1 MSNHKPLAKAI
12 RARKRPPGIRDCARV
27 ARSLISAI
35 ALLLVSIA
43 ATHAA
48 DAPFSAE
55 RVTAMHKQ
63 LGAIESQLDRQNY
76 DEKALRKWTTEIQAL
91 RTEAGSCVSAAED
104 ALSGVENDLKVLGP
118 TADGDSGESRQQ
130 RKELSTRKDDV
141 SKLLARCRVIELRG
155 AELTQRVD
163 ALLRQQITR
172 RLLARSPSLLQLI
185 HQTWDSPGSLN
196 TVGEALRESDSGI
209 ELLTRESL
217 IELALYVTLALA
229 FGLFLG
235 RRLSRNIVT
244 PSPDSSFSHHF
255 QIALRVVTG
264 HYAPHFAVAIAIAWY
279 FHLAS
284 GDADAIPLLTRVAY
298 ALPVLVLLIA
308 AIRLFLAP
316 FAPAEPIHG
325 LPPTAA
331 RALARRFSV
340 LLVLAATGYLL
351 FATLLSQSI
360 PRHTLLLARDLYSAA
375 VVLNLIWIVWIV
387 GSIPSLRS
395 TLALRTLLSLIL
407 MAALGAEWA
416 GYDNLSVTVIRGVT
430 GTLASLGAALLL
442 GRLLREFFAGL
453 DSGVH
458 RWQGAVHRMLGLE
471 HGEHIQGLWWL
482 NAVAI
487 LALWTLFLVI
497 ALRFWGL
504 SETGLRRIALLLTD
518 GFAIGSVTVVPA
530 KIALALLGL
539 ALLLTISGW
548 FRKRLEKSWLPKT
561 RLDRGAREAA
571 VAIVG
576 YTGIALAVIISLVVA
591 GFDFSNIAIIAG
603 ALSVG
608 IGFGLQNIVNNFVS
622 GLILLFERPVKTGD
636 WVVVGGTEGYVKR
649 ISIRSTQIQT
659 FDRADVIVPN
669 SELISN
675 QVTNWMLYDARG
687 RVRVPVGVAY
697 GSDTALVKEILLK
710 IGREHPHVVHD
721 NSAPGPVVMFL
732 GFGDS
737 SLDFEL
743 RCFIQNIDTRLT
755 VISDMNFAID
765 AAFREHNIEIPFPQR
780 DVHVRDLPA
789 GRSGQEP
796 AA

>member
-1 MSNHKPLAKAI
+1 MSIHKPLANFI
-12 RARKRPPGIRDCARV
+12 RAPEVPPGIRHCARV
-27 ARSLISAI
+27 AGGLLFAI
-35 ALLLVSIA
+35 TLLVVSIA
-43 ATHAA
+43 ATQAA
-48 DAPFSAE
+48 DEPFSAE
-55 RVTAMHKQ
+55 QVTAMHKQ
-63 LGAIESQLDRQNY
+63 LGEIESRLDRQNY
-76 DEKALRKWTTEIQAL
+76 DEKSLRKWTTQIQAL
-91 RTEAGSCVSAAED
+91 RTAAGSCVSAAED

-130 RKELSTRKDDV
+130 RKELNTRKDDV
-141 SKLLARCRVIELRG
+141 SKLRARCRVIELRG

-163 ALLRQQITR
+163 ELLRQQITR

-185 HQTWDSPGSLN
+185 RQTWDSPGSWN
-196 TVGEALRESDSGI
+196 TVGEALQQSDSGT
-209 ELLTRESL
+209 ELLTRENL

-229 FGLFLG
+229 LGLFL
-235 RRLSRNIVT
+235 RRRMLHNTIRP
-244 PSPDSSFSHHF
+244 PSDASFSHRFH
-255 QIALRVVTG
+255 IALRVVTG
-264 HYAPHFAVAIAIAWY
+264 RYVPHFAVAVAVAWY
-279 FHLAS
+279 FHMAS
-284 GDADAIPLLTRVAY
+284 GDVDVTPLLTRIAY

-308 AIRLFLAP
+308 GIRLFLAP

-325 LPPTAA
+325 LPPAAA

-340 LLVLAATGYLL
+340 LLVLGGIGYLL
-351 FATLLSQSI
+351 FATLVSQAI

-375 VVLNLIWIVWIV
+375 IVLNLIWIVWIV
-387 GSIPSLRS
+387 GSIPGLRS

-416 GYDNLSVTVIRGVT
+416 GYDNLAVNVLRGIT
-430 GTLASLGAALLL
+430 GTLASLGAAVLL
-442 GRLLREFFAGL
+442 GRLLRESFAGL
-453 DSGVH
+453 DHGVH
-458 RWQGAVHRMLGLE
+458 RWQQAVRRMLGLE
-471 HGEHIQGLWWL
+471 HGEHIPGLWWL
-482 NAVAI
+482 NAVAM
-487 LALWTLFLVI
+487 LALWTLFLII

-504 SETGLRRIALLLTD
+504 SETGLQRIGLLLTE

-530 KIALALLGL
+530 KIALAVLGL

-548 FRKRLEKSWLPKT
+548 FRKRLEKNWLPKT

-697 GSDTALVKEILLK
+697 GSDTALVKEILLD
-710 IGREHPHVVHD
+710 IGRGHPNVVND

-765 AAFREHNIEIPFPQR
+765 AAFREHNVEIPFPQR
-780 DVHVRDLPA
+780 DVHVRNLPA
-789 GRSGQEP
+789 GRGGQEP
-796 AA
+796 EG